1 MSKKFP
7 KTRYAIALI
16 LAVLNDAL
24 DLLGF
29 LDPPLEAALDL
40 AIALVLMKVL
50 PGFYIGEI
58 LTTLADMVTGL
69 DVAPFWTLYV
79 ASRIKGEF
87 KKAKAAKKPA
97 KAEQTTK
104 S

>member
-1 MSKKFP
+1 MNKKFP
-7 KTRYAIALI
+7 KARYAIALI

-29 LDPPLEAALDL
+29 LGPPLEAVLDL

-58 LTTLADMVTGL
+58 LTTLADMVIGL
-69 DVAPFWTLYV
+69 DIAPFWTLYV
-79 ASRIKGEF
+79 ANRIKGEF
-87 KKAKAAKKPA
+87 KRAKVAKKPA
-97 KAEQTTK
+97 EAEQTTK